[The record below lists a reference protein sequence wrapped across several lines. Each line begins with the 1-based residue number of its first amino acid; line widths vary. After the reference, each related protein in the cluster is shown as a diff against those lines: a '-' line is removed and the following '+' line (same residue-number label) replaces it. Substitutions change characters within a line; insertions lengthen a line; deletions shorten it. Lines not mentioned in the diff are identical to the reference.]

1 MEWELLEFKW
11 EKCATLKIGRK
22 HINVSCKKKEER
34 KEEKKRKLSALKKCE
49 IVFICNKSFGKNKIK

>member
-22 HINVSCKKKEER
+22 HMNVSCKKRKKKE
-34 KEEKKRKLSALKKCE
+34 RKLSALKKCE